1 MADKKK
7 VQDADSDAAV
17 VAKAKDFWAKYNRP
31 VTIICTVIILVLGG
45 FYIYKNYF
53 KNPKELKAA
62 EAMFKAEEYYRIDSV
77 NQALN
82 GDGQYDGF
90 LRIISKYGGTDAAML
105 ANFYTGSCYIKLN
118 ENEKAVKYLKKFS
131 TSSKPVQALAYKLLG
146 DAYADLG
153 RNAEALNYYKKAA
166 HHFEKDE
173 AGSAEALF
181 LAANIADRTM
191 KNSKEAIAL
200 YKELKEK
207 FPKVPIRIVNNVQAG
222 DLADNYL
229 AQLGVYHTEN

>member
-1 MADKKK
+1 MADKKQ
-7 VQDADSDAAV
+7 VQEADHDAAV
-17 VAKAKDFWAKYNRP
+17 VAKAKDFWAKYNKP
-31 VTIICTVIILVLGG
+31 VTIICTVIIIVLGG

-53 KNPKELKAA
+53 KNPKEEKAA

-90 LRIISKYGGTDAAML
+90 LRILKKYGGTDAANM
-105 ANFYTGSCYIKLN
+105 AHYYAGVCYTKLN
-118 ENEKAVKYLKKFS
+118 DNNNVIKHLKKFS
-131 TSSKPVQALAYKLLG
+131 TSSKPLQARAYKLLA

-153 RNAEALNYYKKAA
+153 KNSDALNFYKKAA
-166 HHFEKDE
+166 HLFEKDE

-181 LAANIADRTM
+181 MAAFFADRVM

-200 YKELKEK
+200 YKEVKKK
-207 FPKVPIRIVNNVQAG
+207 FPDTVQG
-222 DLADNYL
+222 KDADNYL
-229 AQLGVYHTEN
+229 AQLGVYNSED